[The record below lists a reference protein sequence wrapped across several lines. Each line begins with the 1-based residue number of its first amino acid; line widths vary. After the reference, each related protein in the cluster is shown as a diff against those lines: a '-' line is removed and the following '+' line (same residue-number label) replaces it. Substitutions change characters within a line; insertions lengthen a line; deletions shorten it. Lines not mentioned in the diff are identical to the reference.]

1 MIRIIVG
8 VAMEWLMIV
17 FRMLIIYV
25 LLIISLRVLGKREVG
40 ELSIFD
46 LVIILIIAD
55 IASIGIDNPNFR
67 YESYLCVVSLVVFQR
82 IISMVSMRYARMRTV
97 MDGTSRIIV
106 LDGKLNI
113 QNMKKERYNVDDLI
127 SQMRLEHIMNIDE
140 IKLAILETNG
150 TLSIFRNSQ
159 FDKVVLPLVTSGLIQ
174 DEALVVFEVSKAD
187 VEKWFRKLKLDLKE
201 ILYCSISKQ
210 GLLIYVSCKTD
221 KESIPHKVEWK
232 ELE

>member
-1 MIRIIVG
+1 
-8 VAMEWLMIV
+8 MIV
-17 FRMLIIYV
+17 FRMLIVYV

-67 YESYLCVVSLVVFQR
+67 HESYLCVVSLVVFQR

-113 QNMKKERYNVDDLI
+113 QNMKKERYNIDDLI

-159 FDKVVLPLVTSGLIQ
+159 FNKVVLPLVTSGLIQ

>member
-8 VAMEWLMIV
+8 VTMEWLMIV
-17 FRMLIIYV
+17 FRMLIVYV

-67 YESYLCVVSLVVFQR
+67 HESYLCVVSLVVFQR

-113 QNMKKERYNVDDLI
+113 QNMKKERYNIDDLI

-159 FDKVVLPLVTSGLIQ
+159 FNKVVLPLVTSGLIQ